1 MKKAW
6 DKCGPAVTK
15 KQKAAKAQKKLD
27 KEDEKQKEKETLA
40 KADTIGK
47 DKDEEGNLKNQG
59 DAQEYKD
66 KTGKAPDGWK
76 TSPEDS
82 PGKGS
87 VWTNDDDSKW
97 ETEKAD
103 KKSAADAK
111 VAADKERADAKAA
124 KAKEKKIAKDKE
136 TGQANKAQ
144 RQKRADARAGKGSGD
159 SGAMLK
165 LSPDEKKKRL
175 DALRKKR
182 GGGEKKE
189 EGFYVSAIE
198 ELFDLTEEVRSQLL
212 EELVLEETM
221 SLEESNELQ
230 AIMALDDVGIKADI
244 NRKGQVTVKKKD
256 LKKAEKAL
264 SKSFRKGGAPK
275 LVGESVKRSAFE
287 VVSEART
294 RSQQKRP
301 DWEPEKSEPKVS

>member
-1 MKKAW
+1 LKKAW
-6 DKCGPAVTK
+6 DKFGFGVTK
-15 KQKAAKAQKKLD
+15 KQRAARAQKKID
-27 KEDEKQKEKETLA
+27 KADEKQKEKEALA
-40 KADTIGK
+40 KADTIGL

-97 ETEKAD
+97 EAEKTARKEKD
-103 KKSAADAK
+103 K
-111 VAADKERADAKAA
+111 AKAA
-124 KAKEKKIAKDKE
+124 ADKEKKIAKQKA

-144 RQKRADARAGKGSGD
+144 RQKRADARSGKGTGD

-175 DALRKKR
+175 DALRARKKKR
-182 GGGEKKE
+182 EAESGQEAVNS
-189 EGFYVSAIE
+189 FYVSAIE
-198 ELFDLTEEVRSQLL
+198 ELFDLTEENRTEIL